1 VGGGKGGEAK
11 DQKKDREDRKDSH
24 HECPPLG
31 SNQISGQMIPS
42 SRFTFDMEALQQL
55 PGSAAALQH
64 V

>member
-1 VGGGKGGEAK
+1 VCGGKWDHAK

-31 SNQISGQMIPS
+31 SNEISGQMIPS
-42 SRFTFDMEALQQL
+42 SRFIFAIEAPQQVPDSAAVLQQ
-55 PGSAAALQH
+55 